1 MDGVAQPEL
10 FGGMFQRVDRKR
22 SVRERMRELTDLYG
36 PMYPQSLL
44 PWVLDLSKQRVS
56 QFVQE
61 GRLPAFEV
69 AGHNYIPQRDVEAF
83 CEEERVNGRPVR
95 ELTLRES
102 YRKILLRK

>member
-1 MDGVAQPEL
+1 MDAVAQPEL
-10 FGGMFQRVDRKR
+10 FGGMFQKVDRKR
-22 SVRERMRELTDLYG
+22 SARERMKELCDLYG

-61 GRLPAFEV
+61 GRLPAFDV
-69 AGHNYIPQRDVEAF
+69 AGKKFIPMRDVEAF
-83 CEEERVNGRPVR
+83 CDEERKNGRPVR